1 MTPFFLIYLIVFY
14 AVFLQPSFTLI
25 IHNDI
30 EKPVLTHPFELHPVN
45 YNYSP
50 WSPLFS
56 SNALENTADRKGK

>member
-25 IHNDI
+25 HNNI
-30 EKPVLTHPFELHPVN
+30 EKPVLTHPFELHPLN